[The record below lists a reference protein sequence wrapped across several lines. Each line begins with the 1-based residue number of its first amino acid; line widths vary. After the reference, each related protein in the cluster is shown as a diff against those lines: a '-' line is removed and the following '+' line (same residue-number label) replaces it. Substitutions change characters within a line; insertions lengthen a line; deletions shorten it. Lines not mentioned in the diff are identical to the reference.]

1 MLQVCV
7 VVQRADIE
15 RNQIKFNGKRNSA
28 ETFGAAAATRRTLK
42 QMMSAAQLAS
52 GQQGLCTDVSELPS
66 VIEGASSS
74 LDADYDLMQH
84 RLGVGHFSE
93 VRLALRRDTRQRVAV
108 KVMAKCDAARVS
120 RIQSEVVILRACT
133 RLDHPNLMQLYDVYE
148 SKAEVHLVCEMLP
161 NGSLLDVLQRD
172 GALPE
177 AFARVIVQQITS
189 GLQALHAN
197 GIVHR
202 DLKPENL
209 LFG

>member
-1 MLQVCV
+1 
-7 VVQRADIE
+7 
-15 RNQIKFNGKRNSA
+15 
-28 ETFGAAAATRRTLK
+28 
-42 QMMSAAQLAS
+42 MSAAQLAS